1 MRRSLVLFGG
11 LALTAAVFFGIGK
24 VWPAVHEEPT
34 LEVMPERW
42 AQLQH
47 LPSKPLAKGLVT
59 VGEGRPTQTAQWFLH
74 PEKLKGT
81 PMVGA
86 DAVVDAKDLE
96 AVGRLMKRVK
106 LLAVSGQV
114 PLDGVWKYEGGAWQK
129 VELERAVQE
138 AIDDVAY
145 NYEGQ
150 LFKDAHVVERDHSG
164 EHSVV
169 TVTKEGDL
177 LPPAERVAFKERGA
191 AAWEDVLEKA
201 PGVLE
206 REPGTVLEWYRLK
219 RFPTPDELTALTA
232 TR

>member
-1 MRRSLVLFGG
+1 MRRRLILFAG
-11 LALTAAVFFGIGK
+11 LALTPALFFGVGR
-24 VWPAVHEEPT
+24 VWPAMHEEAA

-47 LPSKPLAKGLVT
+47 LPSKPLGKGLVI
-59 VGEGRPTQTAQWFLH
+59 VGEGKPTRTAEWFLH
-74 PEKLKGT
+74 PEKLKA

-86 DAVVDAKDLE
+86 DTLVDANDAIAAAKL
-96 AVGRLMKRVK
+96 LKHVK

-114 PLDGVWKYEGGAWQK
+114 PMDGVWKYEAGAWQK
-129 VELERAVQE
+129 VELDRPVQE

-150 LFKDAHVVERDHSG
+150 LFKDAHVIERDHSG
-164 EHSVV
+164 EHSLV

-177 LPPAERVAFKERGA
+177 MPPAERIAFKERGA
-191 AAWEDVLEKA
+191 ASWEDVLQKA

-206 REPGTVLEWYRLK
+206 REPNTVLEWYRLK
-219 RFPTPDELTALTA
+219 RFPTPDELTELTA
-232 TR
+232 ER